1 MDTKEKFGVVIVL
14 IIAVGILDSI
24 FKMPQNSVSRM
35 VELLI
40 SIGVGLILSA
50 ISGQIVEAFSGDSL
64 KEIFVIVPIGPF
76 NFSLSLFVIVTFI
89 VKIWIFK

>member
-14 IIAVGILDSI
+14 IIAVGILESI
-24 FKMPQNSVSRM
+24 FEMPQNLVSTI

-40 SIGVGLILSA
+40 SIGVGIILSA
-50 ISGQIVEAFSGDSL
+50 ISGQIVEAFSGDFL
-64 KEIFVIVPIGPF
+64 KDFFVIVPIGQY
-76 NFSLSLFVIVTFI
+76 NFSISLFVIITLI